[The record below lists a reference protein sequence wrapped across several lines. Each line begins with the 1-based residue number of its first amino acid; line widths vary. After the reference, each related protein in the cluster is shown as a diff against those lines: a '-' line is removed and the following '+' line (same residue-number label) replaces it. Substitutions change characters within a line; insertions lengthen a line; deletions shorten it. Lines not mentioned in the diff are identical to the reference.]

1 MLQWLHI
8 KKKSN
13 TIFKRRTFESRFST
27 RSCWAITTT
36 IIIEAPLII
45 ENIRLCF
52 SLDMHIKGTFLN
64 SINFIANSLSL
75 LFRTASRSFKCLSL
89 YFICIIQIKK
99 MIYESLNISIKYTAF
114 FKKLHLTT
122 GKNDIW
128 LHSLTSNKKC
138 VVLIIC
144 TICIKSA

>member
-64 SINFIANSLSL
+64 SINFIANSLSYL
-75 LFRTASRSFKCLSL
+75 GRRREVLSVSL

-99 MIYESLNISIKYTAF
+99 D
-114 FKKLHLTT
+114 
-122 GKNDIW
+122 DIW
-128 LHSLTSNKKC
+128 IAKYFDKINCIFLKD
-138 VVLIIC
+138 C
-144 TICIKSA
+144 TLRLAKMISEFIHWPQTRNA